1 MDTFHKLN
9 STNNKDTFIQEAK
22 GLQELQKAIEETDNR
37 YIHIPK
43 IVFANEDEMEL
54 EKIDIYPNTKDL
66 SRDLGIGI
74 ALLHRYFGNTYG
86 FEDDNY
92 IGLSKQINTQYNSW
106 GEFFVD
112 NRLQYQINKI
122 ADEKIKDKF
131 QTTLDEAK
139 TNLVDFL
146 NNNCERASLVHGD
159 LWGGNVL
166 FNQTKVYLI
175 DPAVYYADR
184 EVDIAMTRVFSGFDD
199 IFYEYYDK
207 TFPLSKNYTKK
218 EPIYNLYHYLNH
230 YNLFGL
236 EYLNSCYESLNH
248 LKNFK

>member
-9 STNNKDTFIQEAK
+9 STNNKDTFIQEAR

-37 YIHIPK
+37 YLHIPK
-43 IVFANEDEMEL
+43 IFTATEEEMEL
-54 EKIDIYPNTKDL
+54 EKIDIFPNTKDL

-86 FEDDNY
+86 FDENNY
-92 IGLSKQINTQYNSW
+92 IGLSKQINTQNSNW
-106 GEFFVD
+106 GEFFIE

-122 ADEKIKDKF
+122 KDIKIKDKF
-131 QTTLDEAK
+131 QSTLDEVK
-139 TNLVDFL
+139 INLIDFL
-146 NNNCERASLVHGD
+146 NNNCDRPSLVHGD

-166 FNQTKVYLI
+166 FNSEKVYLI

-184 EVDIAMTRVFSGFDD
+184 EVDISMTRVFTGFDD

-207 TFPLSKNYTKK
+207 TFPLSKNYVNK
-218 EPIYNLYHYLNH
+218 EKIYNLYHYLNH
-230 YNLFGL
+230 YNLFGI

-248 LKNFK
+248 LKNYK